1 MEEYNTGNLQT
12 QHGEEENLKYVLYKY
27 LRYWPWFLIS
37 VIVFILLA
45 VLYVKYATPIYQTT
59 SEVKILKD
67 DEGGIDLS
75 GLSDA
80 STLFNYNKVNLQ
92 NEMYR

>member
-1 MEEYNTGNLQT
+1 M
-12 QHGEEENLKYVLYKY
+12 
-27 LRYWPWFLIS
+27 
-37 VIVFILLA
+37 
-45 VLYVKYATPIYQTT
+45 LYVKYATPIYQTT

-92 NEMYR
+92 NEIQIFKSRRLHREVIRKLNLKLAFFQKIEVCKLLSVMNK